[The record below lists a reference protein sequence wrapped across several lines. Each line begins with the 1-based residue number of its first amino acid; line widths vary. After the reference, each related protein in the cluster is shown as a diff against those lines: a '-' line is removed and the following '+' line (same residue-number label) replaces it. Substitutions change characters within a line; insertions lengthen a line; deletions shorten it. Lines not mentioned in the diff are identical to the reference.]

1 MAGLVIKPRA
11 RLFHGHDWVY
21 SSEVLKAFGDPQPG
35 DVVSLKD
42 GKDHLLGSAIY
53 NPASQIVARRFS
65 RRRQDLDADFF
76 RRRITQAVEYRRR
89 RGLNPRLGRLVW
101 SESDGLPGVIVDRY
115 EDNLVLQT
123 LTSAMDQR
131 KSLVADVLVE
141 LLSPAAVIERN
152 DAPVRRAEGLES
164 VVSTLHGKP
173 PGELL
178 IEVEGLRFSVDLL
191 HGHKTGFYLD
201 QIDNYAGVA
210 RMAKD
215 RRVLDCFSNQGA
227 FALACARGGAAS
239 VAAVEISHDAMALA
253 HANGERNGLSA
264 IDWREANAFDLL
276 PAEEKRGSQYDLIIL
291 DPPSFTKSKSQI
303 NDALRGYKELH
314 LRALKL
320 LSQDGLLATFCCS
333 HHVSAGEFRQMVIDA
348 SVDARRAVRQ
358 IARFTAGRRSSHHP
372 DVARNGVSA
381 RLPVRS
387 DARTVISLG

>member
-21 SSEVLKAFGDPQPG
+21 SSEVLKAFGTPQPG

-53 NPASQIVARRFS
+53 NPVSQIVARRFS

-76 RRRITQAVEYRRR
+76 RRRILQALEYRRR
-89 RGLNPRLGRLVW
+89 RGLDPRLGRLVW

-115 EDNLVLQT
+115 NDHLVLQT
-123 LTSAMDQR
+123 LTTAMDQR
-131 KSLVADVLVE
+131 KPLIVDALVE
-141 LLSPAAVIERN
+141 LLSPIAIIERN
-152 DAPVRRAEGLES
+152 DASVRRAEGLEAA
-164 VVSTLHGKP
+164 VGTLHGEAA
-173 PGELL
+173 GGLL
-178 IEVEGLRFSVDLL
+178 IEVDGLQFSVDLL
-191 HGHKTGFYLD
+191 QGHKTGFYLD

-210 RMAKD
+210 CMGKD

-227 FALACARGGAAS
+227 FALACTKAGAAS
-239 VAAVEISHDAMALA
+239 VTAVEISREAVALA
-253 HANGERNGLSA
+253 RANGERNGMSA
-264 IDWREANAFDLL
+264 IDWREANVFDLL

-333 HHVSAGEFRQMVIDA
+333 HHVGTGEFRQMVIDA

-358 IARFTAGRRSSHHP
+358 IARFTQAADHPIIPTLPETEYLQGYLFEAMPGR
-372 DVARNGVSA
+372 
-381 RLPVRS
+381 
-387 DARTVISLG
+387 